1 MDNNNHNLILIIP
14 NQNFRHD
21 NQISSNRRDFY
32 KLLFSTIIYMFI
44 IPFIFF
50 LLTKKHQ
57 KSLQYII
64 DDNNYEIKEGNNNE
78 NNINNKKR
86 NLDDEN
92 IYVKV
97 EAQSS
102 NNRNNLTA
110 FEEEIKKY
118 INSLLEKFDKNLDLN
133 NLFTDNTQKYSKD
146 YFYTQQEKQLFITRL
161 TSHEYK
167 GTWEYYP
174 YNPYKS
180 NDENNFENNYSK
192 NLSDINK
199 FFYFN
204 SSKNIFKIGNEQS
217 GTAYINF
224 KKAYQKNTI
233 QEALAITMKLL
244 EGKYFDNWMQ
254 HLSFTRL
261 SSIRK
266 FVDEERKRFYF
277 RGEFTTSLSNGK
289 ILNNQNTLKNR
300 YTCPTLIEA
309 EFPLSKSTLYLILH
323 GNKTEPPK
331 TIYSLDN
338 KNFTMILSS
347 LCGFRIKINAQIY
360 NQNEDKSTL
369 QIKKELSNYFW
380 MNLAISILNFF
391 ITSLVTYNLNKHQ
404 DTVSTFSILCLS
416 ENIAWHSY
424 KSISDIN
431 LGLYFPFFFG
441 PFMILALLSL
451 INFIGFDLRL
461 LLLYW
466 RINKRVLSNRQF
478 ISLRLKFFF
487 IFYFLMFSSFFLSGT
502 LYFDKKL
509 IWISAV
515 FLWTP
520 QIIHNIFKYNKFSYP
535 LIYIMMIT
543 IDRMINPLYFRGY
556 ENNFLNVKTDKNFL
570 TYVAGF
576 ILVNIIILYFQV
588 FLGPRFMLSKKY
600 QRVEMNFYRN
610 KAQLLREKP
619 NAVNEECTI
628 CLCPLINS
636 EENNNKVNNSKNI
649 ITENMGENSNREV
662 KLENEFDKQNNNNT
676 SDLMNSNQIN
686 QKNNDILEIANKK
699 KFKTAKKMNIYKNKV
714 NPIIISGI
722 HLNKKS
728 KYRHKNKD
736 TRSFFSQIFFIIKSI
751 FWNNLI
757 FFYKYNPNLK
767 NKKYML
773 IRCGHMFHTECLEKW
788 FEMKKECPSCRA
800 SMENYV

>member
-1 MDNNNHNLILIIP
+1 MDNNNHNLIIIIP
-14 NQNFRHD
+14 NQNFRID
-21 NQISSNRRDFY
+21 NQISSRRREFY
-32 KLLFSTIIYMFI
+32 KLLFSSIIYMFI
-44 IPFIFF
+44 IPFILFF
-50 LLTKKHQ
+50 LTNKHQ
-57 KSLQYII
+57 NNLSYII
-64 DDNNYEIKEGNNNE
+64 DNNNYVISNSKNNE
-78 NNINNKKR
+78 NINDKKR
-86 NLDDEN
+86 NLNGEN

-97 EAQSS
+97 EPQLS
-102 NNRNNLTA
+102 NRNNLTA

-118 INSLLEKFDKNLDLN
+118 INSLLERFDKNLDLN
-133 NLFTDNTQKYSKD
+133 NLFIDNSQKYSKE
-146 YFYTQQEKQLFITRL
+146 YFYTQQEKQLFITKL
-161 TSHEYK
+161 TSNEYK

-192 NLSDINK
+192 NFSDINK

-204 SSKNIFKIGNEQS
+204 SSKNIFKIGNDQS
-217 GTAYINF
+217 GIAYINF

-233 QEALAITMKLL
+233 QEALAITMKIL

-261 SSIRK
+261 SSIKK
-266 FVDEERKRFYF
+266 FIDEERKRFYF
-277 RGEFTTSLSNGK
+277 RGEFTTSLSYGK

-300 YTCPTLIEA
+300 ITCPTLIEA
-309 EFPLSKSTLYLILH
+309 EFPLSKSTLYLIY

-360 NQNEDKSTL
+360 NQNEDKSTQ
-369 QIKKELSNYFW
+369 QIKKELTNYFW
-380 MNLAISILNFF
+380 MNIIISILNFF
-391 ITSLVTYNLNKHQ
+391 VTTLVTCNLKKHQ
-404 DTVSTFSILCLS
+404 DTVTTFSNLCLS
-416 ENIAWHSY
+416 ENIAWHFY
-424 KSISDIN
+424 KSVSDIN
-431 LGLYFPFFFG
+431 LGLHFPFFFG
-441 PFMILALLSL
+441 SFLLMALFSL

-461 LLLYW
+461 LVLYW

-478 ISLRLKFFF
+478 INLRLKFFF
-487 IFYFLMFSSFFLSGT
+487 IFYFFMFCTFISSGT
-502 LYFDKKL
+502 LFFDKK
-509 IWISAV
+509 IITISAAL
-515 FLWTP
+515 LWTP
-520 QIIHNIFKYNKFSYP
+520 QIIHNIFRYNKYSYP
-535 LIYIMMIT
+535 LIYILMVT
-543 IDRMINPLYFRGY
+543 LDRMINPFYFRGF
-556 ENNFLNVKTDKNFL
+556 ENNLLNIKTDKNFL

-576 ILVNIIILYFQV
+576 ILVNIIILYLQV
-588 FLGPRFMLSKKY
+588 FLGPRFMLGKKY

-619 NAVNEECTI
+619 NAVDEECTI
-628 CLCPLINS
+628 CLCPLFNN
-636 EENNNKVNNSKNI
+636 EEINNKVNNSKNI
-649 ITENMGENSNREV
+649 INENIGENSNREV
-662 KLENEFDKQNNNNT
+662 KLENDLGKQSNNNT
-676 SDLMNSNQIN
+676 TDLMNSNQIN

-699 KFKTAKKMNIYKNKV
+699 KLKTAKKMNLYKNKV
-714 NPIIISGI
+714 NPIIITGI

-736 TRSFFSQIFFIIKSI
+736 TRNICTQIMFIIKSI

-773 IRCGHMFHTECLEKW
+773 IRCGHMFHTACLEKW

-800 SMENYV
+800 SMEHYI